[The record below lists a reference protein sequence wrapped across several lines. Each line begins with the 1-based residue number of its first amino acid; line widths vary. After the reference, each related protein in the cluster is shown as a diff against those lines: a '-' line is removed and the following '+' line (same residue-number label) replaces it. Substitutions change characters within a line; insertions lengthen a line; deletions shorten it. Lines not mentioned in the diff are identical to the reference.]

1 MTKLEKDQLR
11 AVKKAVKIAGGPIP
25 VSEYFN
31 ITPWA
36 VSKWPRCPGSRVL
49 ALEKLCNN
57 EVTRNE
63 LRSDVFGNKHTDQQ

>member
-1 MTKLEKDQLR
+1 MTKLEKKQLEAVRR
-11 AVKKAVKIAGGPIP
+11 AVKAAGGPIP

-49 ALEKLCNN
+49 GLEKLCRN

-63 LRSDVFGNKHTDQQ
+63 LRSDVFGYEHKDQQ